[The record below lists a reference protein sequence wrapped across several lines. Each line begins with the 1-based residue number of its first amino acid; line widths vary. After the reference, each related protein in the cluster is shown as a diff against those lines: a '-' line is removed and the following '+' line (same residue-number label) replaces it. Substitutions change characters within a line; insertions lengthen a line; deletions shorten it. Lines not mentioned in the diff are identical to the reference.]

1 MVRRL
6 EHLNDPQSYA
16 GGSFICSW
24 QVQPSQIGLWGRGL
38 TKHYPGPPGW
48 WLGVGLTTPPCKKS
62 TCYRNLTGKHKL
74 SSSGRSEASQCT
86 CKYDNVGESQLE
98 ARVGRANLLDPKTC
112 LVIGTWNVCTMFN
125 KRKKKLPPY
134 TGGLKHSIHFS
145 LLAVS
150 IYLHVLQFAC
160 G

>member
-6 EHLNDPQSYA
+6 QHLNDPQSYA

-48 WLGVGLTTPPCKKS
+48 GLGVGLTTPPCKKALVTETLQGNTNCHRLGGLRHYNVHVS
-62 TCYRNLTGKHKL
+62 MI
-74 SSSGRSEASQCT
+74 
-86 CKYDNVGESQLE
+86 NVGESRLE
-98 ARVGRANLLDPKTC
+98 ACVGRANLLDPKTC
-112 LVIGTWNVCTMFN
+112 LVIGTWNVCMMFN
-125 KRKKKLPPY
+125 KRKKNNLPPY

-150 IYLHVLQFAC
+150 IYLLQFAC